1 VSSAAK
7 TADVRF
13 VGPVMGRYALESRMR
28 TSGVQI
34 FACRL
39 QSIST
44 TQVVASAPVTG
55 LLEENVTI
63 NFEPFGT
70 LRGQICRHVDGGF
83 GMEIEAEA
91 DDRDRLASKIDWYK
105 KRTFAGLTDKR
116 RHRRF
121 MPREP
126 RSALV
131 MASGH
136 VLPCLIIDMSASGAA
151 VSADVD
157 PPLGE
162 PLAIGRAVAR
172 VVRRLEVGF
181 AVRFLNELEF
191 ETMEEVLQAPDDWQR
206 AMEAQREMEAV
217 ERRALF
223 AELVASADG
232 ERTAGPTDDYTI

>member
-1 VSSAAK
+1 MSSAAK
-7 TADVRF
+7 TAAVRF
-13 VGPVMGRYALESRMR
+13 IGPVMGRYALESRMR
-28 TSGVQI
+28 TGGVQI

-44 TQVVASAPVTG
+44 TQIVASAPVLGCLAEGIT
-55 LLEENVTI
+55 V

-70 LRGQICRHVDGGF
+70 LRGQVVRHVDGGF
-83 GMEIEAEA
+83 GMEIDA
-91 DDRDRLASKIDWYK
+91 DPEDREKLASKIDWYK

-116 RHRRF
+116 KHRRF

-126 RSALV
+126 RSALIL
-131 MASGH
+131 ANGH

-157 PPLGE
+157 PPIGE
-162 PLAIGRAVAR
+162 PLAIGRVVAR

-181 AVRFLNELEF
+181 AVRFLSELEL
-191 ETMEEVLQAPDDWQR
+191 ETMEEMLRAPDEWER
-206 AMEAQREMEAV
+206 AIAVQREAEAGQ
-217 ERRALF
+217 RRALF

-232 ERTAGPTDDYTI
+232 ERPGAVDDYTI

>member
-1 VSSAAK
+1 MSSAAK

-13 VGPVMGRYALESRMR
+13 IGPVMGRYALESRMR
-28 TSGVQI
+28 TGGVQI

-44 TQVVASAPVTG
+44 TQIIASAPVPG
-55 LLEENVTI
+55 CLEEGITV

-70 LRGQICRHVDGGF
+70 LRGQVVRHVDGGF
-83 GMEIEAEA
+83 GMEIEADT

-126 RSALV
+126 RSALIL
-131 MASGH
+131 ASGH

-157 PPLGE
+157 PPMGE
-162 PLAIGRAVAR
+162 PLAIGRVVAR

-181 AVRFLNELEF
+181 AVRFLNDLEF
-191 ETMEEVLQAPDDWQR
+191 ETMEEMLRAPDEWER
-206 AMEAQREMEAV
+206 AIAAQREAEAA

-232 ERTAGPTDDYTI
+232 ERPPRPAEEYTI

>member
-1 VSSAAK
+1 MSVGAK
-7 TADVRF
+7 TAGVRF
-13 VGPVMGRYALESRMR
+13 IGPVMGRYALESRVR

-44 TQVVASAPVTG
+44 TQVVASAPVPG
-55 LLEENVTI
+55 LVEEGITV

-70 LRGQICRHVDGGF
+70 LRGQIVRHVDGGF
-83 GMEIEAEA
+83 GMEIDA
-91 DDRDRLASKIDWYK
+91 DGEERNRLASKIDWYK

-126 RSALV
+126 RSAMIL
-131 MASGH
+131 ASGH

-151 VSADVD
+151 VSADID
-157 PPLGE
+157 PAIGE
-162 PLAIGRAVAR
+162 PLAIGRTVAR

-181 AVRFLNELEF
+181 AVRFLTELEF
-191 ETMEEVLQAPDDWQR
+191 ETMEEMLMAPDDWQR
-206 AMEAQREMEAV
+206 AIDAQREMEFA

-223 AELVASADG
+223 ADLVATADNCG
-232 ERTAGPTDDYTI
+232 PSDRTDGYSI